1 VGGPGLVKQRVAA
14 RLLVASCTLALGLG
28 LGTAIAVSGVLAL
41 QHPRLT
47 VRSPGSTEG
56 RLDRGVHELF
66 VSRTDPGGE
75 PPLSTSQ
82 PACTVTEVGS
92 GKPAAPAAT
101 DAGFAA
107 VEVGRSGGQRV
118 ACTSA
123 IPVTVLVAHVG
134 EPFTAYLAAI
144 GRGLLLAAV
153 LTVLAV
159 VWAAKALLAARRLG
173 SSPSPDGAAQP
184 PSRGK

>member
-1 VGGPGLVKQRVAA
+1 VGGPGLVRQRVAA

-28 LGTAIAVSGVLAL
+28 LGTAIAVTGVLAL

-47 VRSPGSTEG
+47 VRAPGSSEG
-56 RLDRGVHELF
+56 RLEHGVHELF

-75 PPLSTSQ
+75 PPVSTSR
-82 PACTVTEVGS
+82 PSCTVTEVRTGRQ
-92 GKPAAPAAT
+92 AAPAST

-107 VEVGRSGGQRV
+107 VRVGRSGRHLV

-123 IPVTVLVAHVG
+123 LPVTVLVIHTG
-134 EPFTAYLAAI
+134 GTTTDYLAAI
-144 GRGLLLAAV
+144 GRGLLVAVV

-159 VWAAKALLAARRLG
+159 VWAAKALLAARRLRW
-173 SSPSPDGAAQP
+173 AAAP
-184 PSRGK
+184 G